1 MNIEDFRL
9 YCLSKPGVT
18 EGFPF
23 DETTLVFKLM
33 GKMFALTDTED
44 DFAIALKCDPERAIE
59 LREKYPAVKPGF
71 HMNKIHWNTITVD
84 GSMNNQFL
92 IELTDH
98 SYDLIK
104 SGLTKKLK
112 AELQQLEKQM
122 NKN

>member
-33 GKMFALTDTED
+33 GKMFVLTDTED
-44 DFAIALKCDPERAIE
+44 DFSIALKCDPEGAIE
-59 LREKYPAVKPGF
+59 LRESYPAVQPGY
-71 HMNKIHWNTITVD
+71 HMNKTHWNTITVD
-84 GSMNNQFL
+84 GSMSDKIL
-92 IELTDH
+92 IELINH

-104 SGLTKKLK
+104 TGLTKKLK
-112 AELQQLEKQM
+112 VELEEIEAKHQ
-122 NKN
+122 